1 MRNFDRDFSCEPEI
15 SSREELAQ
23 VALVQFL
30 EHGYHCVSLRRIAD
44 AANVKHGSIHKL
56 SGGKE
61 NLLFE
66 LLREAAV
73 TTCDNLTLATP
84 RNLESVK
91 AVEIFVAVHLQFG
104 VKYRKHSL
112 LARREMH
119 LLRSDMQATLREVRD
134 RKVTR
139 LWEII
144 SVGQSKQVFKT
155 EDARFA
161 AKVIVGAL
169 EEVVDN
175 KTISDSKIEDSIR
188 ILQRMALRFA
198 AH

>member
-1 MRNFDRDFSCEPEI
+1 
-15 SSREELAQ
+15 
-23 VALVQFL
+23 
-30 EHGYHCVSLRRIAD
+30 
-44 AANVKHGSIHKL
+44 
-56 SGGKE
+56 
-61 NLLFE
+61 
-66 LLREAAV
+66 
-73 TTCDNLTLATP
+73 
-84 RNLESVK
+84 
-91 AVEIFVAVHLQFG
+91 
-104 VKYRKHSL
+104 
-112 LARREMH
+112 
-119 LLRSDMQATLREVRD
+119 MQATLREVRD

-175 KTISDSKIEDSIR
+175 KTISDSKIEASIR